1 MPATSLMSL
10 ALRILRYLLIV
21 EGGENWLKRAHVE
34 KFLGLKH
41 IDSLVTG
48 LDKCEMPTRNDI
60 QPTVN
65 QPWPWPGP
73 KDYQNKTDKFF
84 SAFGVIYVIV
94 NSPKD
99 KDKTLK
105 EHVLK
110 DIVPRGFNARIN
122 KIQEEHQRAIEEKDA
137 ARALLNDDL
146 QNREY
151 ENVALQA
158 QRDAYQ
164 AELQKC
170 QDTITHLKT
179 RYVPHAR
186 DPDKDNIIIVQKH
199 TTSTN
204 DKYYDLPYYV
214 SRIQRRK
221 RHVKLRWL
229 IDIFLTMKLLWR

>member
-1 MPATSLMSL
+1 MPA
-10 ALRILRYLLIV
+10 
-21 EGGENWLKRAHVE
+21 
-34 KFLGLKH
+34 
-41 IDSLVTG
+41 
-48 LDKCEMPTRNDI
+48 TRNDI
-60 QPTVN
+60 QPTAN
-65 QPWPWPGP
+65 QPCPCPGP

-84 SAFGVIYVIV
+84 SAFGVMYVIV
-94 NSPKD
+94 NSRKD
-99 KDKTLK
+99 KDKALK

-122 KIQEEHQRAIEEKDA
+122 KIQEEHQRAIEEEDA
-137 ARALLNDDL
+137 ARALLSDDL

-158 QRDAYQ
+158 QRDGYQ

-186 DPDKDNIIIVQKH
+186 DPDKDNITIARKH

-204 DKYYDLPYYV
+204 DKYDDLPYYI
-214 SRIQRRK
+214 SRIKQRK
-221 RHVKLRWL
+221 RHVKLRWFDRHFPDHEIIVEIDNPGSIHAINQFEEEGHAERKYNPFRL
-229 IDIFLTMKLLWR
+229 IDLTREELHAMRIPAILDDDEEE